1 MQTNNIGFLLTDII
15 RLMRREYSKS
25 DLCMTPMQA
34 RALVYVSRYEG
45 VKQVQLA
52 EMLDIQP
59 ITLARLI
66 DQLAEDC
73 LIERRPDPKDR
84 RAYGLYL
91 MEKSTPLLEKI
102 DIEVTRVHEKAL
114 QGLSEEQVA
123 ALRDALAV
131 MHINLSADSSL

>member
-15 RLMRREYSKS
+15 RLMRREYTKS

-66 DQLAEDC
+66 DQLAEDR

-91 MEKSTPLLEKI
+91 MKKSTPLLEKI

-123 ALRDALAV
+123 VLRDALAV
-131 MHINLSADSSL
+131 MHTNLSADSSL